1 MPVARITLEHGEH
14 LTDDKAMAAVLA
26 PLGVRLERCV
36 PSPTPAVAELLERP
50 QLDEAQKER
59 LLTLLDPSIAP
70 LVEPEGLRT
79 RDIVVLHGGIEGL
92 DGMLAPFARA
102 HRHDD
107 HETRWIVDG
116 EGVFGF
122 IRPEGAQMRLT
133 VTAGDFIQVP
143 AGVEHW
149 FVLTAERRIKAVRHF
164 TDKAGWVPRYT
175 GTPLRM

>member
-1 MPVARITLEHGEH
+1 VARITLEHGEQ
-14 LTDDKAMAAVLA
+14 LADPQAMAAVLA

-50 QLDEAQKER
+50 QLDEAEKER
-59 LLTLLDPSIAP
+59 LLTLLDPVIAP
-70 LVEPEGLRT
+70 LVEPDGLHT
-79 RDIVVLHGGIEGL
+79 RDIVVLHRGIEGL
-92 DGMLAPFARA
+92 DGILVPFARA

-122 IRPEGAQMRLT
+122 VRPGGEQMMLT

-149 FVLTAERRIKAVRHF
+149 FVLTEARRIKAVRHF